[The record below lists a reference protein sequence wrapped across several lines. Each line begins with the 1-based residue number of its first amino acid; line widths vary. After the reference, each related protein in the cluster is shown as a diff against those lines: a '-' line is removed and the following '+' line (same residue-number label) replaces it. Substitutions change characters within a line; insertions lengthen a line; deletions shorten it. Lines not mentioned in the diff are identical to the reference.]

1 METYA
6 VALVGEEDR
15 GWLVEA
21 ASAEE
26 AIDLVHGTV
35 PRAREVWRGARPS
48 RASAGVRRR
57 PPCRLR
63 FPHRAGGEACVG
75 AGADPVRIPSGSR
88 PEPVRSPILVDPT
101 PGSGP
106 EASTVPKSLK
116 ACVLSRTKRTVR
128 ASGTVYCHKGAASC
142 RQR

>member
-1 METYA
+1 MGVVETYA

-88 PEPVRSPILVDPT
+88 LEPDPRGSDPGEWTRGLNRSQVV
-101 PGSGP
+101 
-106 EASTVPKSLK
+106 ESLCALAHETDR
-116 ACVLSRTKRTVR
+116 ACERNGVLS
-128 ASGTVYCHKGAASC
+128 
-142 RQR
+142 